1 MEVLAQAVMNLV
13 HATASAIPQQPEIL
27 GTMIVDEQLEDFDC
41 PACLNIITEGEKKV
55 KTSCNHKLCMDCA
68 PRLQCLLGTTDCV
81 SCPMCRTRLQKFK
94 APEVPLRKVPLHK
107 IRQRLERQNQIV
119 AGHQHTIQNTPHLIN
134 YYIHMIR
141 DALENQDSAQREL
154 AVALIH
160 QEELQEQVNMRARPR
175 RQPAVSAIV

>member
-1 MEVLAQAVMNLV
+1 MEVLAQAVMNHV
-13 HATASAIPQQPEIL
+13 HATAAAIPQQPEIL

-94 APEVPLRKVPLHK
+94 VPLRKVPLHK
-107 IRQRLERQNQIV
+107 IRQRLERQNHIV
-119 AGHQHTIQNTPHLIN
+119 AMYQHNIEEKPRLIN

-141 DALENQDSAQREL
+141 DALENQDNAQREL
-154 AVALIH
+154 AAAMTH
-160 QEELQEQVNMRARPR
+160 QSELQEQVNMRARPR
-175 RQPAVSAIV
+175 RPPAVSAIV